1 MTTHNNNELQKMLM
15 QQVYGPD
22 LDQAKSNSEVLH
34 VLKSMSQGPARDQA
48 LNLGMN
54 SRDFKQ
60 LMDFEIAQHQAVI
73 AHLQA
78 PVLAARAREH
88 NASAAVSANASAS
101 ASMVAQEQ
109 APLLR
114 LIGTSAYLAS
124 AVLAAD
130 ESGDALSYI
139 DEQGRRYAES
149 GDLGQGL
156 VLVEKK
162 GHTAAVS
169 SKNKSALEVDADVAA
184 VDAAAWDGETVE
196 TDGTD
201 GTDGAE
207 GTDALSEG
215 NAGTQESPRLI
226 LMVRGQRF
234 SLAPEVWQYI
244 SEHSKKHE
252 TLDVIA
258 QAVKERFRVEIST
271 SRLRN
276 MLRFGLAEV
285 KAFKERTL
293 RPCYPVIYVI
303 VKNISMMTQT
313 TLVVEH
319 PFYIIMG
326 MNFDGSHD
334 LLDIAPL
341 PKDYESE
348 GSCAQMWERTFAD
361 LKSRGLADLVYV
373 VTGEVSEFQEA
384 LHSVYPL
391 AIYQHSL
398 RDILRQASE
407 PMSTADRSDFTN
419 DCRELHS
426 SKSLLECMRAL
437 MVVESKWNEAYPS
450 ALAKIHEN
458 FIFYE
463 QYYAAHRTVRSSIYT
478 TKTLD
483 LLLKQLHRDIHND
496 SSHFLYGDALHV
508 IARIL
513 ELDLFV
519 TGTRHPVQWKRALC
533 YMLNDQ
539 YVGKILS
546 KYISLDD
553 VKLSP
558 RSIKRDQALEQAQ
571 AQAQP

>member
-1 MTTHNNNELQKMLM
+1 M

-22 LDQAKSNSEVLH
+22 LDQTKSNSEVLH
-34 VLKSMSQGPARDQA
+34 VLKSISQGPARDRA

-54 SRDFKQ
+54 SHEFKQ
-60 LMDFEIAQHQAVI
+60 LMDFETAQHQAII

-78 PVLAARAREH
+78 PVLAARAREQ
-88 NASAAVSANASAS
+88 NASAKINPDVVSTSSTSENVESLGK
-101 ASMVAQEQ
+101 
-109 APLLR
+109 APFLR
-114 LIGTSAYLAS
+114 LIGTTAYLAS
-124 AVLAAD
+124 AVLSVD

-139 DEQGRRYAES
+139 DEQGRHYVES
-149 GDLGQGL
+149 GDLGQSL

-162 GHTAAVS
+162 GHTLVAS
-169 SKNKSALEVDADVAA
+169 SKSTAHTLVDV
-184 VDAAAWDGETVE
+184 T
-196 TDGTD
+196 
-201 GTDGAE
+201 
-207 GTDALSEG
+207 
-215 NAGTQESPRLI
+215 AGDQESPRLI

-244 SEHSKKHE
+244 SEHSRKHE
-252 TLDVIA
+252 TLDVMA
-258 QAVKERFRVEIST
+258 HAVRERFKVEIST

-285 KAFKERTL
+285 KAFKECTL

-303 VKNISMMTQT
+303 VRNISMMTQT

-319 PFYIIMG
+319 PFYVIMG

-334 LLDIAPL
+334 LLDIASL
-341 PKDYESE
+341 PKDYECE
-348 GSCAQMWERTFAD
+348 GVCAKMWERTFTD
-361 LKSRGLADLVYV
+361 LKARGLYDLIYV
-373 VTGEVSEFQEA
+373 VTGEVPEFKEA

-407 PMSTADRSDFTN
+407 PMTTADRGDFAN
-419 DCRELHS
+419 DCRVLHT
-426 SKSLLECMRAL
+426 SKSLLECMKAL
-437 MVVESKWNEAYPS
+437 VVVENKWRKAYPS
-450 ALAKIHEN
+450 AIAKIREN

-483 LLLKQLHRDIHND
+483 LLLKHLHRDIHND
-496 SSHFLYGDALHV
+496 GQHFLYGDALHV

-513 ELDLFV
+513 ELDHFV
-519 TGTRHPVQWKRALC
+519 TGIRHPVQWKRALR

-546 KYISLDD
+546 KYISLEDI
-553 VKLSP
+553 KLSP
-558 RSIKRDQALEQAQ
+558 RSIKRDQALEQALAAQ
-571 AQAQP
+571 KAQAAAINAES